1 MTEPTTFQGLALASD
16 LRRLFGDQDSV
27 QLQDADIVNWINAG
41 YRDITAQN
49 PILQMTV
56 THDVTAGTSAV
67 SYPADRVQ
75 YIQAIYFNNI
85 PLIALSYAEA
95 QEYIAK
101 NARLS
106 DTASAPTI
114 WWEWAQTIQLY
125 PIPNATTTNG
135 ALKMDYLAIPV
146 PMNTLYDNLSLPD
159 RYYNTLLEYVLMKA
173 NTMDENWL
181 GIDAHQQAYQQGV
194 MQLAEQE
201 NKPGNSTYKTVTVL
215 DADWW

>member
-1 MTEPTTFQGLALASD
+1 MAELTTFTGTLLAAD
-16 LRRLFGDQDSV
+16 VRRLFGDQDSI
-27 QLQDADIVNWINAG
+27 QIQDTDIIGWINAG
-41 YRDITAQN
+41 YREITSTN
-49 PILQMTV
+49 PILQTSV
-56 THDVTAGTSAV
+56 VHDVTAGTSTV

-75 YIQAIYFNNI
+75 YIQAIYFNSV
-85 PLIALSYAEA
+85 PLIMLSYAEA

-101 NARLS
+101 QARS
-106 DTASAPTI
+106 KDTGDTPQI
-114 WWEWAQTIQLY
+114 WWEWAQTINLY
-125 PIPNATTTNG
+125 PIPTVTTSNG

-146 PMNTLYDNLSLPD
+146 AMTALANTLSLPD

-181 GIDAHQQAYQQGV
+181 GIDAHQSAFQQGV

-215 DADWW
+215 DGDWW